1 MSDLQTTDV
10 QNAGFPSC
18 DSTRR
23 DHKRL
28 SSGERRQA
36 ILDAAKELFL
46 TKGYAATSLEE
57 IVATSGGSLSTVYQL
72 FGNKQGLWEALV
84 GQACAMVTAPLHD
97 AMNHQGDPRT
107 VLKAFASR
115 LDALERSRDT
125 AGALRLMLAEGGK
138 YPELAKTLFANGP
151 DSGKQVVSAYLDS
164 EVAAGRL
171 AITDTNLAAEQF
183 RALVCGDT
191 KLRSACGVLASVS
204 PEDISKRLDAAVDMF
219 LKVYGT

>member
-1 MSDLQTTDV
+1 MSDLQDMGAAV
-10 QNAGFPSC
+10 CEAA
-18 DSTRR
+18 RR

-28 SSGERRQA
+28 SSSERRLA

-46 TKGYAATSLEE
+46 TKGYAAASLEE
-57 IVATSGGSLSTVYQL
+57 IVAMSGGSLSTVYQL

-84 GQACAMVTAPLHD
+84 EQACAQVTAPLHD

-115 LDALERSRDT
+115 LDALERSRET

-151 DSGKQVVSAYLDS
+151 DAGKHIVSAYLDS

-171 AITDTNLAAEQF
+171 AIADTNVAAEQF
-183 RALVCGDT
+183 RALVCSDT
-191 KLRSACGVLASVS
+191 KLRNACGVLAHLSAD
-204 PEDISKRLDAAVDMF
+204 EISKRLDIAVDMF
-219 LKVYGT
+219 LKVYGA

>member
-1 MSDLQTTDV
+1 
-10 QNAGFPSC
+10 
-18 DSTRR
+18 
-23 DHKRL
+23 
-28 SSGERRQA
+28 
-36 ILDAAKELFL
+36 
-46 TKGYAATSLEE
+46 
-57 IVATSGGSLSTVYQL
+57 
-72 FGNKQGLWEALV
+72 
-84 GQACAMVTAPLHD
+84 
-97 AMNHQGDPRT
+97 
-107 VLKAFASR
+107 
-115 LDALERSRDT
+115 
-125 AGALRLMLAEGGK
+125 MLAEGGK